1 MTTKKAIDSIRSR
14 LDKIALKGKDNYLE
28 YSNYFKELS
37 VNGNY
42 DNLLQCLSIYY
53 LVDVDKVIINLNTF
67 KKNSWKNILIKT
79 DSSINKKIKK
89 LYDSKKVYQ
98 TGFDIWSSDP
108 NSLTIVLSD
117 PLSSTFSSTNLSK
130 GISFNHVNTA
140 TQSYINMNILN
151 NRIYKLDIQNTI
163 WDNSSKEIRT
173 LSATFSPGN
182 NYSPGTYSN
191 VRLQYNG
198 GTYWSAPTG
207 QEWEYPTAE
216 IVVGT
221 GGTVSSVTLKQRG
234 VLIPDTTTRFG
245 VQTGTQSYKLGT
257 ASGTGFSIGIATID
271 TLNKAPSNINNL
283 QSLIGSTQSDGFLP
297 YSSYRTE
304 MSLDYSSQF
313 LVTTYERARYDELGN
328 KIGDYKILN
337 YKLELSKDNY
347 LGQII
352 EAGIY
357 NDESKYLLK
366 NREFARITKTRK
378 TFLEVVK
385 FGATQSTIIV
395 DQDDL
400 RLSEDNNLYNRYVI
414 AINLL
419 LS

>member
-1 MTTKKAIDSIRSR
+1 MTNTRRIESIRSR

-28 YSNYFKELS
+28 FSNYFNDLS
-37 VNGNY
+37 TTGDY
-42 DNLLQCLSIYY
+42 DNLLQCLYIHYSAK
-53 LVDVDKVIINLNTF
+53 VDDIKNYESF
-67 KKNSWKNILIKT
+67 KKGVWKEVLFKT
-79 DSSINKKIKK
+79 DSSMNKRIKK
-89 LYDSKKVYQ
+89 LYDKKLVYQ
-98 TGFDIWSSDP
+98 TGFDIYSSDT
-108 NSLTIVLSD
+108 NLLTVVLSN
-117 PLSSTFSSTNLSK
+117 PLSSTYSTTNLSK

-151 NRIYKLDIQNTI
+151 DRIYKLDIKKAI

-173 LSATFSPGN
+173 LSATFSPGTG
-182 NYSPGTYSN
+182 YTPGTYSN

-207 QEWEYPTAE
+207 KEWEYPTAE

-271 TLNKAPSNINNL
+271 TLYKAPSNINNL
-283 QSLIGSTQSDGFLP
+283 QSLIGVTQSGGFLP
-297 YSSYRTE
+297 FTSYRTE
-304 MSLDYSSQF
+304 MTTDHSTQF
-313 LVTTYERARYDELGN
+313 LVTTYERARYDSLGN
-328 KIGDYKILN
+328 KTGEYRILN
-337 YKLELSKDNY
+337 YELELSKDNY

-352 EAGIY
+352 EEGIY
-357 NDESKYLLK
+357 TDEYKYLIK
-366 NREFARITKTRK
+366 NREYARITKTRK
-378 TFLEVVK
+378 TFLEVKK
-385 FGATQSTIIV
+385 FGATQSVII

-400 RLSEDNNLYNRYVI
+400 KLSEDNNLYNRYVI
-414 AINLL
+414 AVNLL

>member
-1 MTTKKAIDSIRSR
+1 MTTRKAIDSIQKR

-37 VNGNY
+37 ANGNY
-42 DNLLQCLSIYY
+42 DNLLQCLYIYY
-53 LVDVDKVIINLNTF
+53 LVDIEKPIININNFRKDT
-67 KKNSWKNILIKT
+67 WKSILFKT
-79 DSSINKKIKK
+79 DSSINKRIKK

-98 TGFDIWSSDP
+98 TGFDVWSSDP
-108 NSLTIVLSD
+108 NSLTVVLSN
-117 PLSSTFSSTNLSK
+117 PLSVTFSATNLSK

-151 NRIYKLDIQNTI
+151 DRIYKLDIQNAI
-163 WDNSSKEIRT
+163 WDNRSKEIKT
-173 LSATFSPGN
+173 LSATFSPGTG
-182 NYSPGTYSN
+182 YTPGTYSN
-191 VRLQYNG
+191 VRFYWTS

-216 IVVGT
+216 IIVGT

-234 VLIPDTTTRFG
+234 VLIPDTTTRFK
-245 VQTGTQSYKLGT
+245 VFTGTQSYQLGT

-271 TLNKAPSNINNL
+271 TLNSAPSKTSNL
-283 QSLIGSTQSDGFLP
+283 QSLIGATQSGGFLP

-304 MSLDYSSQF
+304 IATDHSSQF
-313 LVTTYERARYDELGN
+313 LVTTYERARYDSLGN
-328 KIGDYKILN
+328 KTGEYRILN
-337 YKLELSKDNY
+337 YKLELSKDNF

-352 EAGIY
+352 EEGIFT
-357 NDESKYLLK
+357 DEYKYLLK
-366 NREFARITKTRK
+366 NREYARITKTRK
-378 TFLEVVK
+378 IFLEVRKKDVS
-385 FGATQSTIIV
+385 APLII

-400 RLSEDNNLYNRYVI
+400 KLSEDNNLYNRYVI
-414 AINLL
+414 AVNFL

>member
-1 MTTKKAIDSIRSR
+1 MTTKKAIDSIQKR

-37 VNGNY
+37 ANGNY
-42 DNLLQCLSIYY
+42 DNLLQCLYIYY
-53 LVDVDKVIINLNTF
+53 LVDIEKPIININNFRKDT
-67 KKNSWKNILIKT
+67 WKSILFKT
-79 DSSINKKIKK
+79 DSSINKRIKK

-108 NSLTIVLSD
+108 NSLTVVLSN
-117 PLSSTFSSTNLSK
+117 PMSTTFSSTNLSK

-140 TQSYINMNILN
+140 TQSYINMDILN
-151 NRIYKLDIQNTI
+151 DRIYKLDIQSAI

-173 LSATFSPGN
+173 LSATFSPGAG
-182 NYSPGTYSN
+182 YTPGTYSN
-191 VRLQYNG
+191 VRFYWTS

-234 VLIPDTTTRFG
+234 ILIPDTTTRFG
-245 VQTGTQSYKLGT
+245 VFTGNQSYQLGT

-271 TLNKAPSNINNL
+271 TLNRAPSKKSNL
-283 QSLIGSTQSDGFLP
+283 QNLIGSTQSGGFLP

-304 MSLDYSSQF
+304 IATDHSSQF
-313 LVTTYERARYDELGN
+313 LVTTYERARYDSLGN
-328 KIGDYKILN
+328 KTGEYRILN

-352 EAGIY
+352 EEGIFT
-357 NDESKYLLK
+357 DEYKYLLK
-366 NREFARITKTRK
+366 NREYARITKTRK
-378 TFLEVVK
+378 IFLEVRKV
-385 FGATQSTIIV
+385 GVTNSLII

-400 RLSEDNNLYNRYVI
+400 KLSEDNNLYNRYVI
-414 AINLL
+414 AINFL

>member
-1 MTTKKAIDSIRSR
+1 MTTKKAIDSIHKR

-37 VNGNY
+37 ANGNY
-42 DNLLQCLSIYY
+42 DNLLQCLYIYY
-53 LVDVDKVIINLNTF
+53 LVDIEKPIRNINNFRKDT
-67 KKNSWKNILIKT
+67 WKSVLFKT
-79 DSSINKKIKK
+79 DSSINKRIKK

-108 NSLTIVLSD
+108 NSLTVVLSN
-117 PLSSTFSSTNLSK
+117 PMSTTFSSTNLSK
-130 GISFNHVNTA
+130 GISFSHVNTA

-151 NRIYKLDIQNTI
+151 DRIYKLDIQKAI

-173 LSATFSPGN
+173 LSATFSPGSG
-182 NYSPGTYSN
+182 YTPGTYSN
-191 VRLQYNG
+191 VRFYWIS
-198 GTYWSAPTG
+198 GTYWSEPTG
-207 QEWEYPTAE
+207 QEWKYPTAE

-234 VLIPDTTTRFG
+234 VLIPDTTTRFK
-245 VQTGTQSYKLGT
+245 VFTGTQSYQLGT

-271 TLNKAPSNINNL
+271 TLNSAPSKKGSL
-283 QSLIGSTQSDGFLP
+283 QSLIGATQSDGFLP

-304 MSLDYSSQF
+304 IATDHSSQF
-313 LVTTYERARYDELGN
+313 LVTTYERARYDSLGN
-328 KIGDYKILN
+328 KTGEYKILN
-337 YKLELSKDNY
+337 YKLELSNSNY

-352 EAGIY
+352 EEGIY
-357 NDESKYLLK
+357 TDEYKYLLK
-366 NREFARITKTRK
+366 NREYARITKTRK
-378 TFLEVVK
+378 IFLEVRKKDVS
-385 FGATQSTIIV
+385 APLII

>member
-1 MTTKKAIDSIRSR
+1 MTTRKAIDSIYRR

-37 VNGNY
+37 ANGNY
-42 DNLLQCLSIYY
+42 DNLLQCLYIYY
-53 LVDVDKVIINLNTF
+53 LVDIEKPIININNFRKDT
-67 KKNSWKNILIKT
+67 WKSVLFKT
-79 DSSINKKIKK
+79 DSSINKRIKK

-108 NSLTIVLSD
+108 NSLTVVLSN
-117 PLSSTFSSTNLSK
+117 PLSTTFSSTNLSK

-140 TQSYINMNILN
+140 TQSYINMDILN
-151 NRIYKLDIQNTI
+151 DRIYKLDIKKAI

-191 VRLQYNG
+191 VRLQYNS
-198 GTYWSAPTG
+198 GTFWQPPTS

-257 ASGTGFSIGIATID
+257 ASGTGFSIGIATIG
-271 TLNKAPSNINNL
+271 TLYKAPSNINNL
-283 QSLIGSTQSDGFLP
+283 QSLIGATQSGGFLP
-297 YSSYRTE
+297 FSSYRTE
-304 MSLDYSSQF
+304 IATDHSSQF
-313 LVTTYERARYDELGN
+313 LVTTYERAKYDSLGN
-328 KIGDYKILN
+328 KTGEYRILN
-337 YKLELSKDNY
+337 YELELSKDNY

-352 EAGIY
+352 EEGIFT
-357 NDESKYLLK
+357 DEYKYLLK
-366 NREFARITKTRK
+366 NREYARITKTRK
-378 TFLEVVK
+378 IFLEVRKV
-385 FGATQSTIIV
+385 GTINSLIV

-414 AINLL
+414 AVNFL